1 MSPEIVT
8 ERELKTVEVQLH
20 DPDAW
25 KRGLKSNQEG
35 PAFQLLKSA
44 EERAHK
50 IDAYRREVSRNIL
63 TMFNDLGRDLTAL
76 KDCYETNTGF
86 FEAVRKGLNIQRA
99 QAYRVMQLHKSWPVL
114 VDGMCMLPS
123 SLSITTLTQAIDFV
137 KEIKA
142 SGLSEVEQEPESEED
157 IRTTGEKFSA
167 ACRKA
172 LNRTEKGTPAT
183 KNVHSRVLPT
193 LRKLVN
199 PEMQERGLITKD
211 EQVQISHL
219 EFDLM
224 QIIGRIEEREKDF
237 MTDFSSNQQAQ
248 LDPDADP
255 EAPAAMVDVGAR
267 EPIAGPAE
275 VYPGTKENP
284 DQAQESLE
292 RLERDIAAAGNAALL
307 ALSRGW
313 GKGAARKRRTNL
325 NQAIRGEKQ
334 T

>member
-44 EERAHK
+44 EERAH

-76 KDCYETNTGF
+76 KDCYETNEGF
-86 FEAVRKGLNIQRA
+86 FEAVRKGLNIQKA

-114 VDGMCMLPS
+114 VEGMCMLPS

-142 SGLSEVEQEPESEED
+142 SGLDSVEVEPETEED
-157 IRTTGEKFSA
+157 IRSSGEKYSA
-167 ACRKA
+167 ACRRA
-172 LNRTEKGTPAT
+172 LSRTEKGTPAT

-237 MTDFSSNQQAQ
+237 MTDFSSNQQAR

-255 EAPAAMVDVGAR
+255 EAPAAMIEVGAR

-292 RLERDIAAAGNAALL
+292 RLERDVAAASNAEKL
-307 ALSRGW
+307 ALSHGW
-313 GKGAARKRRTNL
+313 GKGAVRKRRTNL